1 MILIDAC
8 CISCLTCLS
17 SREIHTV
24 FFPGEEFL
32 DFLPTVFDFLR
43 HAAVLRGDSATPEV
57 RCSVSIAALA
67 PAPVAPVAPVKI
79 SLDDVLEALEA
90 EERRLEMEEDPNGF
104 LRFSKHD
111 IPESRRQNVK
121 ELNDTSKVL
130 GMCLGVTS
138 HWTKGAKISA
148 ATRWRPSTTS
158 LLCRFAQQELPGF
171 EFSSIQV
178 NKDYKAAMHVDK
190 NNLGPSYIIGLGD
203 YSGGWLW
210 LDDGSKLGRAKNIRS
225 PHGTRTSQNKWFKF
239 DGRKPHCV
247 TPFSGRRYTLV
258 FFTYSN
264 PKMATAL
271 SQKDAYGSFLGTLCS
286 WCWTIS
292 GLPVAVAQEQLY
304 LRELG
309 FPLPKEVC
317 CHAASQPSMIYL
329 PAVWRV
335 PRARQIFENFE
346 QEVLRRGGLG
356 RRTQVI
362 QVGQK
367 KFGVMLEPSMPLRM
381 VTATLSADEK
391 KRDGQNVAEDAMDQD
406 EVDNMAL
413 YAGSLRLL
421 GSDSIQWLSLGR
433 GIVLFVDGYAKVSDR
448 NGGSLKGRAMRH
460 GGLAIGAVLAL
471 VAESY
476 HLDIY
481 SALSYVSSQLLVA
494 ALRPDVVRALASWQD
509 RDSTGLDWRLATS
522 TGPGDRRICDTKHG
536 HAAEIWCVCRASA
549 GPAIGTFLKHR
560 SPRLLYWQVLRRS
573 MRALSPVPPPRASGV
588 WLHKLHLEGVSTPE
602 PFRGD
607 AALSAQL
614 TDSEQSR
621 RACLRGLLQKAVLG
635 QDRVRRDSRLVALN
649 TQRT

>member
-1 MILIDAC
+1 MD
-8 CISCLTCLS
+8 T
-17 SREIHTV
+17 
-24 FFPGEEFL
+24 
-32 DFLPTVFDFLR
+32 FD
-43 HAAVLRGDSATPEV
+43 E
-57 RCSVSIAALA
+57 SVSIAALA
-67 PAPVAPVAPVKI
+67 PAPVAPVAPLAPVKI

-90 EERRLEMEEDPNGF
+90 E
-104 LRFSKHD
+104 D
-111 IPESRRQNVK
+111 IPESRRQNVR
-121 ELNDTSKVL
+121 ELNDTSRVL

-210 LDDGSKLGRAKNIRS
+210 LDDGSKLGRAKNIR
-225 PHGTRTSQNKWFKF
+225 NKWFKF

-271 SQKDAYGSFLGTLCS
+271 SQK
-286 WCWTIS
+286 
-292 GLPVAVAQEQLY
+292 EQLY

-335 PRARQIFENFE
+335 PRARQIFTDFE
-346 QEVLRRGGLG
+346 REVLRRGGLG
-356 RRTQVI
+356 RRTQAI

-367 KFGVMLEPSMPLRM
+367 KVGVMLEPSMPLRM
-381 VTATLSADEK
+381 VTAALSADENK
-391 KRDGQNVAEDAMDQD
+391 HGQHVQAEDAMDQD

-421 GSDSIQWLSLGR
+421 GSDSIKWLSLGR
-433 GIVLFVDGYAKVSDR
+433 GH
-448 NGGSLKGRAMRH
+448 LKAR
-460 GGLAIGAVLAL
+460 
-471 VAESY
+471 
-476 HLDIY
+476 
-481 SALSYVSSQLLVA
+481 
-494 ALRPDVVRALASWQD
+494 
-509 RDSTGLDWRLATS
+509 RLA
-522 TGPGDRRICDTKHG
+522 
-536 HAAEIWCVCRASA
+536 
-549 GPAIGTFLKHR
+549 
-560 SPRLLYWQVLRRS
+560 
-573 MRALSPVPPPRASGV
+573 
-588 WLHKLHLEGVSTPE
+588 
-602 PFRGD
+602 
-607 AALSAQL
+607 
-614 TDSEQSR
+614 
-621 RACLRGLLQKAVLG
+621 
-635 QDRVRRDSRLVALN
+635 
-649 TQRT
+649 